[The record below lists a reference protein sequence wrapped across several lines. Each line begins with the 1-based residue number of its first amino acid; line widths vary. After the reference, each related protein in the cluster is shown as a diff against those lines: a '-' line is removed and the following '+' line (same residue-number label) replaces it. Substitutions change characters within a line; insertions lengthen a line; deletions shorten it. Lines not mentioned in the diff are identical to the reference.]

1 MNQDVTAARRPL
13 FKRFVP
19 RISGDKLLMVLAVL
33 AVLYIVGIPLI
44 ADIFA
49 AFRGPIDRLP
59 FEDSAVFTLSN
70 FSSAYGERDA
80 LAIIRETALFAGGAV
95 VLAAVIG
102 FTLAYLVERTDIP
115 FRNVIFV
122 LALVPIMMPPIVT
135 ALAWIFLLGENNG
148 LINVFIRAVFGMD
161 GSGPFSAFS
170 FFGMIWVQGLTM
182 SSLAFLL
189 MSASLKTMDSSLE
202 EASAASGGSTF
213 HTLRRVTLPILR
225 PAVLSTLVLLFILA
239 IEAFDVPLVL
249 GARTKVFANTVYFA
263 LNPVQDFPRYG
274 EVAALSL
281 SFLAFTYVLFFIYSH
296 LTRQANRFATVTGK
310 GYRPKRF
317 VLGIWKYPALA
328 FVLGF
333 SLIQFVFPLLILLWA
348 SLLDRFIAPSFNEL
362 GLLTLDAYTDVFS
375 KGVFWGALKN
385 TLIVAV
391 GAATIVAFF
400 STIVAWI
407 VVRSNMRGKRVLD
420 LVASSS
426 LAIPSVIAGVAFIIF
441 YLSISRWVPIY
452 GTVWVLVLAYSFR
465 FSLAYRINSAGVV
478 QLGKELEE
486 ASVASGATMIN
497 TFRHVIMPLLAPS
510 MFIGFI
516 LIFFLAFRD
525 FTMAFMLGTSENKM
539 LSVMVWNGLQ
549 SNNTGEAA
557 AVSILI
563 VAILAIA
570 VGILRGLV
578 LPRIRG
584 F

>member
-1 MNQDVTAARRPL
+1 MNQDVTEARQPL
-13 FKRFVP
+13 LKRLTP
-19 RISGDKLLMVLAVL
+19 RISGDKFLMVLAVL
-33 AVLYIVGIPLI
+33 AVLYIVGIPLV

-70 FSSAYGERDA
+70 FSSAYGDRDS
-80 LAIIRETALFAGGAV
+80 LSIIRETALFAGGAV
-95 VLAAVIG
+95 MLAAVIG

-115 FRNVIFV
+115 FHNAIFV

-148 LINVFIRAVFGMD
+148 LINIFIRAVFGID

-202 EASAASGGSTF
+202 EASAASGGSTY

-249 GARTKVFANTVYFA
+249 GATTKVFANTVYFA

-317 VLGIWKYPALA
+317 ALGIWKYPALA
-328 FVLGF
+328 LVLGF
-333 SLIQFVFPLLILLWA
+333 TLIQFVFPLLILLWA
-348 SLLDRFIAPSFNEL
+348 SLLNRFVTPSFAEL
-362 GLLTLDAYTDVFS
+362 DLLTLDAYADVFS

-385 TLIVAV
+385 TIIVAV

-407 VVRSNMRGKRVLD
+407 VVRSNMRGKRILD

-441 YLSISRWVPIY
+441 YLSISKWVPIY

-486 ASVASGATMIN
+486 ASVTSGATLIN
-497 TFRHVIMPLLAPS
+497 TFRRIIMPLLAPS

-525 FTMAFMLGTSENKM
+525 FTMAFMLGTSENKT
-539 LSVMVWNGLQ
+539 LSVMVWNALQ

-563 VAILAIA
+563 VAILGVA
-570 VGILRGLV
+570 VGVLRGLV

>member
-1 MNQDVTAARRPL
+1 
-13 FKRFVP
+13 
-19 RISGDKLLMVLAVL
+19 
-33 AVLYIVGIPLI
+33 
-44 ADIFA
+44 
-49 AFRGPIDRLP
+49 
-59 FEDSAVFTLSN
+59 
-70 FSSAYGERDA
+70 
-80 LAIIRETALFAGGAV
+80 
-95 VLAAVIG
+95 
-102 FTLAYLVERTDIP
+102 
-115 FRNVIFV
+115 
-122 LALVPIMMPPIVT
+122 
-135 ALAWIFLLGENNG
+135 
-148 LINVFIRAVFGMD
+148 
-161 GSGPFSAFS
+161 
-170 FFGMIWVQGLTM
+170 
-182 SSLAFLL
+182 
-189 MSASLKTMDSSLE
+189 
-202 EASAASGGSTF
+202 
-213 HTLRRVTLPILR
+213 
-225 PAVLSTLVLLFILA
+225 LSTLVLLFILA